1 MNNRQY
7 FSELALI
14 ATKMATEAATQ
25 KAVDSVFAG
34 GDIPDLPEASG
45 ENVVEFD
52 IGNLLVVDP
61 RPVDEKVRN
70 ARYWPTFI
78 FSHLWPLRPH

>member
-1 MNNRQY
+1 MNNRKY

-78 FSHLWPLRPH
+78 FPHLWPLRPH